1 MAKTKKELTDIE
13 KVWKEFK
20 EDFDDKELQ
29 ERFDTFEKNLAN
41 MKERYNE
48 HVPEVNEKM
57 KMTQDL
63 AQMILDSAM
72 MGFLNNDAIAKVK
85 EVNTYLDGIRPYLDD
100 LKEKMQKEQ
109 ELIEKYKEGS
119 KNKFFHYWK
128 IFRAIDPTTAPWLEW
143 YKQYEK
149 NIL

>member
-1 MAKTKKELTDIE
+1 MAKTKKELTDLE
-13 KVWKEFK
+13 KVTKEFK

-109 ELIEKYKEGS
+109 ELIEKYKEGAH
-119 KNKFFHYWK
+119 NKLFHYWK
-128 IFRAIDPTTAPWLEW
+128 TLKSIDKNITPWLEW
-143 YKQYEK
+143 KRDYDKR
-149 NIL
+149 IF